1 MPFLKNIFVCV
12 CICVCV
18 SVCHMGV
25 CPHRTKEGTTSL
37 GAGVASGFES
47 PDVGAGTQTQ
57 IQQSLQ
63 P

>member
-1 MPFLKNIFVCV
+1 M
-12 CICVCV
+12 

-25 CPHRTKEGTTSL
+25 CPHRTKEGTTSP

-47 PDVGAGTQTQ
+47 PDGGAGTQTQ
-57 IQQSLQ
+57 IQQALTVGQSLQ